1 MKFVEFQTV
10 LSAERLQRYLI
21 ACSNDTKKTMTL
33 YRLNL
38 NLSQEVFTLLSCFEV
53 AVRNAIDNILV
64 QRLGKDWLRDAVMQ
78 GGIFDVPGCRDSA
91 NIIRKAYRRLQRDGC
106 YTHSKLLAEMEFGVW
121 KYMFANPQYRA
132 VGRGLLAIFPNKPRS
147 TAQCQY
153 NNTFIFN
160 ELDGINI
167 LRNRIAH
174 HEPICFALR
183 QPAIGTS
190 YILNAYQKLHTLFLW
205 MGIDSHSLLYG
216 LDHVQQV
223 CNKINNLDVKASST
237 TV

>member
-1 MKFVEFQTV
+1 
-10 LSAERLQRYLI
+10 
-21 ACSNDTKKTMTL
+21 MTL

-53 AVRNAIDNILV
+53 AIRNAINNILV
-64 QRLGKDWLRDAVMQ
+64 KQLGEDWLRDSIMP

-91 NIIRKAYRRLQRDGC
+91 NIIRKAYNRLQRSGN
-106 YTHSKLLAEMEFGVW
+106 YSHTKLLAEMEFGVW

-132 VGRGLLAIFPNKPRS
+132 VNRSLLAIFPNKPRS
-147 TAQCQY
+147 TAECQY
-153 NNTFIFN
+153 NNTFMFN

-183 QPAIGTS
+183 QPIIGTS
-190 YILNAYQKLHTLFLW
+190 YILNAYQRLHTLFMW

-216 LDHVQQV
+216 LDHVQSV
-223 CNKINNLDVKASST
+223 CNKINKL
-237 TV
+237 

>member
-1 MKFVEFQTV
+1 MKFKDFQSI
-10 LSAERLQRYLI
+10 LSEERLRRYYT
-21 ACSNDTKKTMTL
+21 ACGNDSRKTMTL

-53 AVRNAIDNILV
+53 AIRNAINNILV
-64 QRLGKDWLRDAVMQ
+64 KQLGEDWLRDSIMP

-91 NIIRKAYRRLQRDGC
+91 NIIRKAYNRLQRSGN
-106 YTHSKLLAEMEFGVW
+106 YSHTKLLAEMEFGVW

-132 VGRGLLAIFPNKPRS
+132 VNRSLLAIFPNKPRS
-147 TAQCQY
+147 TVECQY
-153 NNTFIFN
+153 NNTFMFN

-183 QPAIGTS
+183 QPIIGTS
-190 YILNAYQKLHTLFLW
+190 YILNAYQRLHTLFMW

-216 LDHVQQV
+216 LDHVQTV
-223 CNKINNLDVKASST
+223 CNKINKL
-237 TV
+237 

>member
-1 MKFVEFQTV
+1 MKFNDFQAII
-10 LSAERLQRYLI
+10 SAERLQRYLT
-21 ACSNDTKKTMTL
+21 ACGGDTKKTMTL

-53 AVRNAIDNILV
+53 AIRNSIDAVLV
-64 QRLGKDWLRDAVMQ
+64 ANLGCDWLRDAVMP
-78 GGIFDVPGCRDSA
+78 GGIFDIPDCRDSA
-91 NIIRKAYRRLQRDGC
+91 KIIRTAYTRLQRNHS

-121 KYMFANPQYRA
+121 KYMFANPQYR
-132 VGRGLLAIFPNKPRS
+132 VTGRVLLSIFPNKPRS

-153 NNTFIFN
+153 NNTYMFN

-183 QPAIGTS
+183 QPSIGTS
-190 YILNAYQKLHTLFLW
+190 YILNAYQQLHTLFLW

-223 CNKINNLDVKASST
+223 CRKINQL
-237 TV
+237 

>member
-1 MKFVEFQTV
+1 MKYSEFQQI
-10 LSAERLQRYLI
+10 LSGERLQRYLL
-21 ACSNDTKKTMTL
+21 ACDNNTRKTMTL

-53 AVRNAIDNILV
+53 AVRNAIDRILTE
-64 QRLGKDWLRDAVMQ
+64 RLGENWLCDAVLD

-91 NIIRKAYRRLQRDGC
+91 KIIKKAYNRLMRDGS
-106 YTHSKLLAEMEFGVW
+106 YSHPKLLAEMEFGVW

-132 VGRGLLAIFPNKPRS
+132 VGRTLLAIFPNKPRS
-147 TAQCQY
+147 SAEVQY

-174 HEPICFALR
+174 HEPICFARR
-183 QPAIGTS
+183 QPEIGTS
-190 YILNAYQKLHTLFLW
+190 YILNAYQTLHKMFMW

-223 CNKINNLDVKASST
+223 CSKINRLK
-237 TV
+237 

>member
-1 MKFVEFQTV
+1 MKYSEFQHI
-10 LSAERLQRYLI
+10 LSGERLQRYLL
-21 ACSNDTKKTMTL
+21 ACDNNTRKTMTL

-53 AVRNAIDNILV
+53 TVRNAIDRILTE
-64 QRLGKDWLRDAVMQ
+64 RLGEDWLRDAVLD

-91 NIIRKAYRRLQRDGC
+91 KIIKKAYKRLMRDGS
-106 YTHSKLLAEMEFGVW
+106 YSHPKLLAEMEFGVW

-132 VGRGLLAIFPNKPRS
+132 VGRTLLAIFPNKPRS
-147 TAQCQY
+147 SAEVQY

-174 HEPICFALR
+174 HEPICFAR
-183 QPAIGTS
+183 RRPEIGTS
-190 YILNAYQKLHTLFLW
+190 YILNAYQTLHKLFMW

-223 CNKINNLDVKASST
+223 CSKINQLK
-237 TV
+237 

>member
-1 MKFVEFQTV
+1 MKFDEFQTII
-10 LSAERLQRYLI
+10 SSERLQRYLT
-21 ACSNDTKKTMTL
+21 ACDGDTKKTMTL

-53 AVRNAIDNILV
+53 AIRNSIDSLLV
-64 QRLGKDWLRDAVMQ
+64 SRLGNDWLRDAVMS
-78 GGIFDVPGCRDSA
+78 GGIFDIPACRDSA
-91 NIIRKAYRRLQRDGC
+91 NIIRKAYNRLQRTNS
-106 YTHSKLLAEMEFGVW
+106 YTHPKLLAEMEFGIW
-121 KYMFANPQYRA
+121 KYMFANPQYR
-132 VGRGLLAIFPNKPRS
+132 VTGRILLSIFPNKPRS

-153 NNTFIFN
+153 NNAYMFN
-160 ELDGINI
+160 ELNGINI

-183 QPAIGTS
+183 QPTIGTS
-190 YILNAYQKLHTLFLW
+190 YILNAYQRLHTIFMW

-223 CNKINNLDVKASST
+223 CRKINQL
-237 TV
+237 